1 MQPAQKTHWPS
12 ILQVALSGLMLVFL
26 LPSAAGLLVVAA
38 MGGLAQGASGQEVI
52 SLVHM
57 AWMAALGAALQAPA
71 LVFGLAR
78 LFNWPLA
85 QKERD
90 PRRWLLLSLA
100 AWPLALA
107 AGYGVNQLP
116 GLSLVFLPPLQIAVV
131 ALPLAAFVLLGQ
143 MGLPRLTRQQNWGTV
158 SFSLA
163 ITPLVTIAAE
173 VVVGGL
179 LLVAL
184 VVWLTSNPEAMEQIY
199 RAGQRLSNAQMDP
212 ESLSRIIAPFLKNPQ
227 IIIGALA
234 FTAGLVPMLEE
245 LFKPLALWLLA
256 GKRLT
261 PAQGFSGGLLA
272 GAMFALFESLGML
285 ASAAGAQDW
294 LTLVIGR
301 TGTGLLH
308 VVTTALVGWGLASA
322 WHAGRYLRLGLAYL
336 CAVLLHGIWN
346 LFGILMGLLPVGG
359 AADLPQNLQGLT
371 RLSQIAP
378 LALGV
383 LFLVLFSILL
393 RGARLLRQEQLH
405 QN

>member
-1 MQPAQKTHWPS
+1 VQPTQKTHWPS
-12 ILQVALSGLMLVFL
+12 VLQVALSGLMLILL

-52 SLVHM
+52 SLVQL

-78 LFNWPLA
+78 LLNWPLA
-85 QKERD
+85 QTERN

-100 AWPLALA
+100 AWPLARA
-107 AGYGVNQLP
+107 AGDGVNHFP
-116 GLSLVFLPPLQIAVV
+116 GLSLVLLPPLQIAVV

-199 RAGQRLSNAQMDP
+199 SAGQRLSNAQMDP
-212 ESLSRIIAPFLKNPQ
+212 EALSRIISPFLKNPQ

-234 FTAGLVPMLEE
+234 FTAGLVPLLEE

-359 AADLPQNLQGLT
+359 AAELPQNLQSLT

-393 RGARLLRQEQLH
+393 RGARLLRQEQLKP
-405 QN
+405 

>member
-1 MQPAQKTHWPS
+1 MQPTQKTHWPS
-12 ILQVALSGLMLVFL
+12 VLQVALSGLMLILL

-52 SLVHM
+52 SLVHL
-57 AWMAALGAALQAPA
+57 AWMSALAAALQAPA

-78 LFNWPLA
+78 LLNWPLS

-90 PRRWLLLSLA
+90 PRRWLLLALA

-116 GLSLVFLPPLQIAVV
+116 GLSLALLPPLQIAVV

-199 RAGQRLSNAQMDP
+199 RAGQRLSKSQMDP
-212 ESLSRIIAPFLKNPQ
+212 EALSRIIAPFLKNPQ

-234 FTAGLVPMLEE
+234 FTAGLVPLLEE

-322 WHAGRYLRLGLAYL
+322 WQAGRYLRLGLAYL

-359 AADLPQNLQGLT
+359 AAELPQNLQSLS

-393 RGARLLRQEQLH
+393 RGARLLRQEQLKP
-405 QN
+405 